1 MHCTAGSASDF
12 SGITSF
18 TTRRSTANKY
28 VRGVSDPL
36 PFHQVVSHRNHQA
49 GFITEEMKMKLKAM
63 ALAVTAAAAAF
74 ATAPASA
81 QISGDV
87 IKIGFITD
95 MSGVYSDIDG
105 QGGAEAIKMAIA
117 DMGGHQRQEDR
128 TGLADHQNKA
138 DIAASK
144 AREWFDQQGVDMLI
158 GGTNSGTALAMRQ
171 GRGRKKKVY
180 SQSAPARPA

>member
-1 MHCTAGSASDF
+1 
-12 SGITSF
+12 
-18 TTRRSTANKY
+18 
-28 VRGVSDPL
+28 
-36 PFHQVVSHRNHQA
+36 
-49 GFITEEMKMKLKAM
+49 MKMKLKAM

-117 DMGGHQRQEDR
+117 DMGGNINGKKIELVWPTTR
-128 TGLADHQNKA
+128 TRPT
-138 DIAASK
+138 SP
-144 AREWFDQQGVDMLI
+144 
-158 GGTNSGTALAMRQ
+158 
-171 GRGRKKKVY
+171 
-180 SQSAPARPA
+180 PARRANGSTSRAWTC